1 MLKELFIVKR
11 VITIILSVLTV
22 ISLVVPTWAVS
33 VTAGE
38 QEKTDSV
45 DITVFPGYVHK
56 VNYDCIIKHE
66 RSAAAARDV
75 LRFSAKLDEFDDYQK
90 KTADVNFD
98 GKITAS
104 DARIL
109 LRYCAKLGGFPV
121 TLRVGQELKF
131 GPFNTLWKLVCL
143 TESSDKLRIEREII
157 PIEISTRDGDS
168 AKHILHVTP
177 AQPGTYTFEVEQIGY
192 TDEVERYALFEIT
205 CIE

>member
-1 MLKELFIVKR
+1 MKR
-11 VITIILSVLTV
+11 IITFILSVLM
-22 ISLVVPTWAVS
+22 IIGFILPTGAVS
-33 VTAGE
+33 VTDQAE
-38 QEKTDSV
+38 EKTDGV
-45 DITVFPGYVHK
+45 ELDFFPGYVHK
-56 VNYDCIIKHE
+56 VINNGYVSYE
-66 RSAAAARDV
+66 RNAAAARDV
-75 LRFSAKLDEFDDYQK
+75 LRFSAKLEDLEDYQK
-90 KTADVNFD
+90 KNADVNFD
-98 GKITAS
+98 GKITAA

-143 TESSDKLRIEREII
+143 TESSDELKIEREII
-157 PIEISTRDGDS
+157 PHKKPSNPGDS
-168 AKHILHVTP
+168 DRHILHVTP

>member
-1 MLKELFIVKR
+1 MKR
-11 VITIILSVLTV
+11 ISAIILSVLMV
-22 ISLVVPTWAVS
+22 VGLVLSVNAVS
-33 VTAGE
+33 VLFKE
-38 QEKTDSV
+38 NKNSIDVS
-45 DITVFPGYVHK
+45 VFPGYVHE
-56 VNYDCIIKHE
+56 VNYDCNIKYE
-66 RSAAAARDV
+66 RNSAAARDI
-75 LRFSAKLDEFDDYQK
+75 LRYSAGLEEFIDYQK
-90 KTADVNFD
+90 TAADVNFD
-98 GKITAS
+98 GEVTAS

-131 GPFNTLWKLVCL
+131 GPFSSWWKLISL
-143 TESSDKLRIEREII
+143 TESSDNLKIEREII
-157 PIEISTRDGDS
+157 PMPENPAPGDS

>member
-1 MLKELFIVKR
+1 MTDQAE
-11 VITIILSVLTV
+11 
-22 ISLVVPTWAVS
+22 
-33 VTAGE
+33 
-38 QEKTDSV
+38 EKTDGV
-45 DITVFPGYVHK
+45 ELDFFPGYVHK
-56 VNYDCIIKHE
+56 VINNGYVSYE
-66 RSAAAARDV
+66 RNAAAARDV
-75 LRFSAKLDEFDDYQK
+75 LRFSAKLEDLEDYQK
-90 KTADVNFD
+90 KNADVNFD
-98 GKITAS
+98 GKITAA

-143 TESSDKLRIEREII
+143 TESSDELKIEREII
-157 PIEISTRDGDS
+157 PHKKPSNPGDS
-168 AKHILHVTP
+168 DRHILHVTP

>member
-1 MLKELFIVKR
+1 MKR
-11 VITIILSVLTV
+11 IITIILSVLM
-22 ISLVVPTWAVS
+22 IIDFILPTGAVS
-33 VTAGE
+33 VTDQAE
-38 QEKTDSV
+38 EKTDGV
-45 DITVFPGYVHK
+45 ELDFFPGYVHK
-56 VNYDCIIKHE
+56 VINNGYVSYE
-66 RSAAAARDV
+66 RNAAAARDV
-75 LRFSAKLDEFDDYQK
+75 LRFSAKLEDLEDYQK
-90 KTADVNFD
+90 KNADVNFD
-98 GKITAS
+98 GKITAA

-143 TESSDKLRIEREII
+143 TESSDELKIEREII
-157 PIEISTRDGDS
+157 PHKKPSNPGDS
-168 AKHILHVTP
+168 DRHILHVTP

>member
-1 MLKELFIVKR
+1 MKR

-38 QEKTDSV
+38 QEKINAV
-45 DITVFPGYVHK
+45 EVTVFPGYVHK
-56 VNYDCIIKHE
+56 VINNGHVSYE
-66 RSAAAARDV
+66 RNAAAARDV
-75 LRFSAKLDEFDDYQK
+75 LRFSAKLEDLEDYQK
-90 KTADVNFD
+90 KNADVNFD
-98 GKITAS
+98 GKITAA

-143 TESSDKLRIEREII
+143 TESSDELKIEREII
-157 PIEISTRDGDS
+157 PHKKPSNPGDS
-168 AKHILHVTP
+168 DRHILHVTP